1 MLRRIRDGILSAVK
15 SRIFTRV
22 LACYLIVLIA
32 FAAVC
37 GFSYLNV
44 SRLSRKNTIAQ
55 NQLALENAGAN
66 LRNAISLIDTFNSA
80 LYNTHEL
87 QLLLLNKSH
96 VRSSGYIYD
105 LYNTIG
111 RLPALYDISG
121 LVSDYFILLPES
133 GCVIAHD
140 RGFHNPSLYYPSY
153 FAISSEKSYED
164 WKNEIMSC
172 VSGSYYGN
180 PAGSD
185 CLQYVTRLPSRVAG
199 VQSARVIY
207 KIDRARL
214 LDMLSAAFMDG
225 AGYAFVTDDAGS
237 VLLVSDER
245 YSDAGSD
252 LTALNG
258 NAGTLLYC
266 ESAGLKL
273 YVLVS
278 ESAIAARA
286 AQSVSGLLRALLW
299 MLALG
304 AAMIAVLAVG
314 NIRPLVRIA
323 DRVSRVSTQEKGMWK
338 IPEAFDRIDDK
349 TSTLETELTQQRE
362 QMKMAC
368 VNQLVHGSVSDVY
381 AFEEMLAASQLV
393 IHGARFYG
401 VIIVADESVS
411 APYTQGALTEL
422 LEEFSGPLTL
432 LSFESMQAVFCL
444 YAESEE
450 DAGLNREFFAQLY
463 EAFQTRA
470 NLNAKFFIGTP
481 ETRLERLSDSFATA
495 EWLRTFG
502 LAGSWL
508 NIASPESRDINLRLT
523 LPENEQRQL
532 ESSILSGESDRA
544 IEQLDAV
551 FKRCPGESGFGSITR
566 QYIYCK
572 LAELLSACGAALST
586 TDSLPERLLQLSAA
600 EFRGWAVE
608 QIERFCAM
616 ARERN
621 AQKSRV
627 INDSVFEYIE
637 NHYSDYELT
646 LNSLANRLN
655 ITSPYLSALF
665 KREAGNNFSVYL
677 EEVRIRHAEELLRTT
692 GESIDTVAE
701 KTGYR
706 NADSFRRAFRRVCG
720 VTPSEFRAAN

>member
-1 MLRRIRDGILSAVK
+1 MLRRIRDGVLSAVK

-44 SRLSRKNTIAQ
+44 TRLSRKNTIAQ

-66 LRNAISLIDTFNSA
+66 LKNAISLIDTFNTA
-80 LYNTHEL
+80 LYNTNEL
-87 QLLLLNKSH
+87 QLLLNQSH
-96 VRSSGYIYD
+96 RQGNSYVYD
-105 LYNTIG
+105 VYNTIS

-121 LVSDYFILLPES
+121 LVNDYFILLPES
-133 GCVIAHD
+133 GYVIAHD
-140 RGFHNPSLYYPSY
+140 RGFNNPSLYYPSY
-153 FAISSEKSYED
+153 FALNSEKSYED
-164 WKNEIMSC
+164 WKNEVMSC
-172 VSGSYYGN
+172 VSGSYYGD
-180 PAGSD
+180 PTGSD

-225 AGYAFVTDDAGS
+225 TGTAFVTDIAGN
-237 VLLVSDER
+237 VLVVSDPR
-245 YSDAGSD
+245 YLGIENSPTNLS
-252 LTALNG
+252 G

-273 YVLVS
+273 YVFVS
-278 ESAIAARA
+278 ESAIAMRA
-286 AQSVSGLLRALLW
+286 AQTVSGLLRALLW
-299 MLALG
+299 MLVLG
-304 AAMIAVLAVG
+304 VAMIAVLAVG

-323 DRVSRVSTQEKGMWK
+323 DRVSRVSTQERGMWK

-349 TSTLETELTQQRE
+349 TSTLETELIMKRE

-368 VNQLVHGSVSDVY
+368 VNQLIHGSVSDVY
-381 AFEEMLAASQLV
+381 AFEEMLTASRLG
-393 IHGARFYG
+393 INGARFYG

-411 APYTQGALTEL
+411 SPYTQSALTEL

-432 LSFESMQAVFCL
+432 LSFESMQAVFCV

-450 DAGLNREFFAQLY
+450 DNGLNREFFTRLY
-463 EAFQTRA
+463 ETFRIRS
-470 NLNAKFFIGTP
+470 NLNVKFFIGTP

-502 LAGSWL
+502 LDGSWL
-508 NIASPESRDINLRLT
+508 NIASPESHDINLRLT
-523 LPENEQRQL
+523 LPENEQRML

-544 IEQLDAV
+544 VEQLDAV

-572 LAELLSACGAALST
+572 LAELLSACGAALSM
-586 TDSLPERLLQLSAA
+586 TDSLPDRLLQLSAA
-600 EFRGWAVE
+600 EFRNWAVE
-608 QIERFCAM
+608 QVERCCAM
-616 ARERN
+616 AQERN
-621 AQKSRV
+621 AQKSRI

-637 NHYSDYELT
+637 KHYSDYELT

-665 KREAGNNFSVYL
+665 KKEAGNNFSVYL
-677 EEVRIRHAEELLRTT
+677 EEVRIRHAEELLKTT
-692 GESIDTVAE
+692 EESIDTIAE

-720 VTPSEFRAAN
+720 ITPSEFRAAN